1 MLWIRS
7 HIKFAVNSG
16 QLSSMNALQVECQK
30 RHGAELMASPTNN
43 SFTGR
48 GFSGRK
54 LTNRWN
60 LKVLPLL
67 LLHLFS
73 MIKKNKLLIQHLLRY
88 VLMRCQGG
96 IYRFQTRCYYPFWKS
111 GNGDLQ
117 YCFRGTDTK
126 DLGTVSCLMMPLVLK
141 RYF

>member
-1 MLWIRS
+1 MRTMTFPLPYEIIAPGGYVMDT
-7 HIKFAVNSG
+7 HIKFAVDSG

-60 LKVLPLL
+60 LKVLLL
-67 LLHLFS
+67 LLLYLFS

-88 VLMRCQGG
+88 VLMRCQ
-96 IYRFQTRCYYPFWKS
+96 RRNLPFS
-111 GNGDLQ
+111 DQML
-117 YCFRGTDTK
+117 
-126 DLGTVSCLMMPLVLK
+126 LSVLEIW
-141 RYF
+141 

>member
-60 LKVLPLL
+60 LKVLLLL

-73 MIKKNKLLIQHLLRY
+73 MIKKNKLLMFY
-88 VLMRCQGG
+88 S
-96 IYRFQTRCYYPFWKS
+96 F
-111 GNGDLQ
+111 LQ
-117 YCFRGTDTK
+117 YVPPSFSLLPTQNRIPPMVLRSPVDV
-126 DLGTVSCLMMPLVLK
+126 LSFPLV
-141 RYF
+141 